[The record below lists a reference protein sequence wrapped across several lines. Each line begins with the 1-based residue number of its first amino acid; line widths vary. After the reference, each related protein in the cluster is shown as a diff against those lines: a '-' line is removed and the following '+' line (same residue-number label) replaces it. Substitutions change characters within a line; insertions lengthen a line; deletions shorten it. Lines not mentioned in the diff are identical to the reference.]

1 MTFNLKKKIKLKNI
15 TFISP
20 TLQTN
25 LNVLNLLNLL
35 NLNKSKKGINKNSK
49 I

>member
-25 LNVLNLLNLL
+25 LNMLNLL

>member
-1 MTFNLKKKIKLKNI
+1 MTFNLKKKTKPKNI

-25 LNVLNLLNLL
+25 LNVLNLLNL
-35 NLNKSKKGINKNSK
+35 NKSKKGINKNSK